1 MRRTS
6 LSLLALLLVFAC
18 SCRPA
23 DHAVSPGPS
32 AGPVVISLTTKP
44 TGVFKFTVAPPS
56 ISISISRHDQI
67 EWRVTNTTDFTLT
80 DVHITLL
87 KGDTGKTDPFNNGG
101 TFNVP
106 SVCAGCT
113 VNTPSGTA
121 KPDSQDSYNYI
132 VTGILN
138 SVPISLD
145 PRLVVGD

>member
-32 AGPVVISLTTKP
+32 AGSVVISLTTKP

-56 ISISISRHDQI
+56 ITISISRHDQF
-67 EWRVTNTTDFTLT
+67 EWTVRNTTDFLLT
-80 DVHITLL
+80 DVQITKF
-87 KGDTGKTDPFNNGG
+87 KGDTGKTDPFVNGD
-101 TFNVP
+101 TFSFP
-106 SVCAGCT
+106 SVSAGSSA
-113 VNTPSGTA
+113 NLASGPA
-121 KPDSQDSYNYI
+121 KPDSQDTYSYI

-145 PRLVVGD
+145 PRVIITD